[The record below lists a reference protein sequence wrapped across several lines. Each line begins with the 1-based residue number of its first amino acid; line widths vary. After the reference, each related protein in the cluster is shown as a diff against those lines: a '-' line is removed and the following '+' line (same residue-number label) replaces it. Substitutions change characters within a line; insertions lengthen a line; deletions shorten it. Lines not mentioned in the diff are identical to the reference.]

1 MIHIQRFLDKL
12 KNLQDQNA
20 KEMTMSI
27 HEANKLHADITRLLM
42 ELKQIPQEPTTDIEL
57 TGGKF

>member
-12 KNLQDQNA
+12 KNMQDQNA

-42 ELKQIPQEPTTDIEL
+42 ELKQIPQEPTTEIEL

>member
-42 ELKQIPQEPTTDIEL
+42 ELKQIPQEPTTEIEL

>member
-20 KEMTMSI
+20 KEITMSI

-42 ELKQIPQEPTTDIEL
+42 ELKQIPQEPTTEIEL